1 MRLGVN
7 VDHIATLREAR
18 KGREPD
24 PVQAAVL
31 AELGGADGI
40 TVHLRGD
47 RRHIK
52 ERDIEILGKTVTTHL
67 NVEMAATEE
76 MATLMLS
83 LLPHQVTLVAERREE
98 ITTEGGLDAVI
109 NQSHLQNYIQSF
121 HSAGIKVSLFIDPD
135 KEQIRAAHRIGVK
148 AIEINTTKFSEAG
161 DRDAA
166 MNELVKLKE
175 VAKFAGKLGLETI
188 AGLGLNY
195 RNILLF
201 RQIPEVTEVNIG
213 HSIIARAA
221 FVGLER
227 AVREM
232 KALLSLPSP
241 LYE

>member
-1 MRLGVN
+1 M
-7 VDHIATLREAR
+7 
-18 KGREPD
+18 
-24 PVQAAVL
+24 
-31 AELGGADGI
+31 
-40 TVHLRGD
+40 
-47 RRHIK
+47 
-52 ERDIEILGKTVTTHL
+52 TTHL

-188 AGLGLNY
+188 AGHGLNY

>member
-47 RRHIK
+47 RRLIK

-188 AGLGLNY
+188 AGHGLNY

>member
-1 MRLGVN
+1 MPVAQF
-7 VDHIATLREAR
+7 DSCPSPTLS
-18 KGREPD
+18 D
-24 PVQAAVL
+24 
-31 AELGGADGI
+31 
-40 TVHLRGD
+40 
-47 RRHIK
+47 
-52 ERDIEILGKTVTTHL
+52 
-67 NVEMAATEE
+67 
-76 MATLMLS
+76 S
-83 LLPHQVTLVAERREE
+83 
-98 ITTEGGLDAVI
+98 
-109 NQSHLQNYIQSF
+109 
-121 HSAGIKVSLFIDPD
+121 
-135 KEQIRAAHRIGVK
+135 
-148 AIEINTTKFSEAG
+148 G

-188 AGLGLNY
+188 AGHGLNY